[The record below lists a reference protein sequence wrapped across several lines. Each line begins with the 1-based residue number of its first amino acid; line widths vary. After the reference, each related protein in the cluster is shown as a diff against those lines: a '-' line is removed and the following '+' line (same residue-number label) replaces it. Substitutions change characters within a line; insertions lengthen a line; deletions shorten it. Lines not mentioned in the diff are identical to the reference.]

1 MGVLGSVVV
10 VRAGTAGTA
19 WHSDLCTMSYGC
31 STYATIVIE
40 PVAVHEQSILLA
52 TASEHVFRLHV
63 RTLSQPE
70 AAQVALQRYHHDD
83 QLYYQQ
89 EYALASPH
97 PRGVRSFT

>member
-1 MGVLGSVVV
+1 MGVLGSVAV

-19 WHSDLCTMSYGC
+19 WHSDLCTRSCGC

-40 PVAVHEQSILLA
+40 PVLYINSRFFLPPRM
-52 TASEHVFRLHV
+52 SMCLHV
-63 RTLSQPE
+63 RTVSQPE
-70 AAQVALQRYHHDD
+70 AAQFPLQGYHHDD

-97 PRGVRSFT
+97 LRGVRSFT